1 MTTARGGMDGLKR
14 RTEKLTRYSQKGYR
28 RLLNI
33 ISMYITLLLILLFDS
48 QSEYIYIF
56 ILFFLSVLNPNN

>member
-1 MTTARGGMDGLKR
+1 MDGLKR
-14 RTEKLTRYSQKGYR
+14 RTEKLTRYSQKGSR